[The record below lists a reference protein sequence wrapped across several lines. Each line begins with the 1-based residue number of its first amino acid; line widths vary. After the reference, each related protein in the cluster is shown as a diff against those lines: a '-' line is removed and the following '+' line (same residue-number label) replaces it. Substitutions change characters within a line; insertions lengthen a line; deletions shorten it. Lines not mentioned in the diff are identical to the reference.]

1 MEWQLLSF
9 LSKGSQTRKSW
20 KLVFVVLM
28 RINVQYYLF
37 MSFFISESKS
47 QVYRIFHVSSNE
59 ELKDT
64 GIV

>member
-1 MEWQLLSF
+1 MGWQLLAL
-9 LSKGSQTRKSW
+9 LSKGSQKRKSW
-20 KLVFVVLM
+20 KLIFVVFM
-28 RINVQYYLF
+28 RVNKRHYLF
-37 MSFFISESKS
+37 MSFFISKSKS